1 MMGKRNIPD
10 NLDDISDVK
19 ESYNALPYSSY
30 SYSKSNPMH
39 LSTIAKL
46 VGMEPPPLKNAKVL
60 ELGCASGGNIIPFAM
75 QYPESNIIG
84 VDLSDVQINKGID
97 FTKHLNIPNV
107 DLLACSIGDI
117 DESFGKF
124 DYIIAHGLYSWVNEP
139 LKQKILSIC
148 NHNLN
153 ENGIA
158 YVSYNTLPGW
168 NNLMTIRDMALYHSQ
183 NFKAIDEKIDQTK
196 SLLSFISDAIKDNDS
211 FYSKLIMQSV
221 NLLTNKPNDYIAHEF
236 LESENTPCYFS
247 EFIEKVKANNLRYV
261 SDTNI
266 ASMFLDNYSEKI
278 SAKLKEINE
287 VERIEQYLDFIV
299 NRTFRSSIL
308 CHKSQKLDRSLD
320 IKLAPHFRYKMDIT
334 KNENKDAN
342 DQTSFT
348 FLNNPDE
355 TIASDNPIMI
365 SLLSQLA
372 KKYTFVLFDDLLNIL
387 AAEYDTLSRGEIKI
401 QISQALIGFILKGKI
416 HIRYEE
422 DGFNSPEINKPK
434 AWEYAVQQCIDL
446 NQNIVTNIFF
456 ETVQLTLFEFYLI
469 RYINGE
475 NTREDILK
483 SMVKHFKNGDLET
496 KYGGKKVTS
505 EEKLLSIISLTYID
519 AIERLERQALLV

>member
-1 MMGKRNIPD
+1 M
-10 NLDDISDVK
+10 
-19 ESYNALPYSSY
+19 
-30 SYSKSNPMH
+30 
-39 LSTIAKL
+39 
-46 VGMEPPPLKNAKVL
+46 
-60 ELGCASGGNIIPFAM
+60 
-75 QYPESNIIG
+75 
-84 VDLSDVQINKGID
+84 
-97 FTKHLNIPNV
+97 
-107 DLLACSIGDI
+107 
-117 DESFGKF
+117 
-124 DYIIAHGLYSWVNEP
+124 
-139 LKQKILSIC
+139 
-148 NHNLN
+148 
-153 ENGIA
+153 
-158 YVSYNTLPGW
+158 
-168 NNLMTIRDMALYHSQ
+168 
-183 NFKAIDEKIDQTK
+183 
-196 SLLSFISDAIKDNDS
+196 
-211 FYSKLIMQSV
+211 
-221 NLLTNKPNDYIAHEF
+221 
-236 LESENTPCYFS
+236 
-247 EFIEKVKANNLRYV
+247 
-261 SDTNI
+261 
-266 ASMFLDNYSEKI
+266 
-278 SAKLKEINE
+278 
-287 VERIEQYLDFIV
+287 
-299 NRTFRSSIL
+299 
-308 CHKSQKLDRSLD
+308 
-320 IKLAPHFRYKMDIT
+320 APHFRYKMDIT

-387 AAEYDTLSRGEIKI
+387 AADYDTLSRGEIKI